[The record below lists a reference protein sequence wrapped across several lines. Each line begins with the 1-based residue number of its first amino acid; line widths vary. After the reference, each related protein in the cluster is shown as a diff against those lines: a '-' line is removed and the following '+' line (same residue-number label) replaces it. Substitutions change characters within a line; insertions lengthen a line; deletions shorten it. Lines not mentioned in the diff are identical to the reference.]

1 MVDLLKVLVHGG
13 FIVVRIMIGIM
24 VIVLRVLMK

>member
-1 MVDLLKVLVHGG
+1 MVDLLKVLVHEG
-13 FIVVRIMIGIM
+13 FIMVRIMIGIM